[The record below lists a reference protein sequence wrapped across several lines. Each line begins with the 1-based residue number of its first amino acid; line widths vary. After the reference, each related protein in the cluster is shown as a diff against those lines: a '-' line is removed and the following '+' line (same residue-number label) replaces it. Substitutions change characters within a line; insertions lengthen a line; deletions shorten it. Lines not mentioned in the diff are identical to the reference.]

1 MMAAASVAAGCKS
14 LVSMAV
20 AFRIRKLRDF
30 DFTKVSTAT
39 QFKEADHA

>member
-1 MMAAASVAAGCKS
+1 MMAAASIAAGSKS

-20 AFRIRKLRDF
+20 AFRIHKLGNF

-39 QFKEADHA
+39 QFKGVVHA